1 MYLIVIAVLA
11 GLAWWYFSPRG
22 SEERT
27 EGTSES
33 QSENQPASA
42 SPSSSVSLLPTS
54 PTDVSDNAINLDAAA
69 IDVAFDG
76 LNSDVTNA
84 AQSINESQAPQ

>member
-27 EGTSES
+27 ESTLES
-33 QSENQPASA
+33 QSENQSA
-42 SPSSSVSLLPTS
+42 SPAAPASLLPTS
-54 PTDVSDNAINLDAAA
+54 PTDVSDNAISLDAAA

-84 AQSINESQAPQ
+84 AQGINESQAPQ